1 MGTQRS
7 ELQSRGSKVGSEYMV
22 DDLKNAKWIY
32 ERYNQ
37 VVTSENKLKIY
48 LKKLPK
54 LCEEITA
61 LAKKA
66 RDEIDH

>member
-7 ELQSRGSKVGSEYMV
+7 ELQSRGSKVGSEYMI

-37 VVTSENKLKIY
+37 VVTSE
-48 LKKLPK
+48 KLPK